1 MQPPG
6 NPGPGQ
12 DPYQQYPP
20 GYGQAP
26 QYSDPYSAPPYDQP
40 SSSPYPPHPV
50 APQSSPPSQPAEY
63 SLYPPISGP
72 PPPPPPMPPPQY
84 PMGGYSVPVMQPLPM
99 SSNQGNTFGLLSMI
113 FGIVSIPLLCC
124 FYIGIPLGIAA
135 LVLGIIG
142 NNKASR
148 GEANNKGMAIAG
160 IVCGGI
166 GALLGLLWIVA
177 IFGFNASAPSHYY

>member
-26 QYSDPYSAPPYDQP
+26 QYSDPYSAPYEPA
-40 SSSPYPPHPV
+40 SGSPYPPDPF

-72 PPPPPPMPPPQY
+72 PPPPPPPPPQY
-84 PMGGYSVPVMQPLPM
+84 PMGVYSLPVMQPLPM
-99 SSNQGNTFGLLSMI
+99 ASNQGNTFGLLSMI

-124 FYIGIPLGIAA
+124 FYIGIPLGTAA

-142 NNKASR
+142 TGKANR

-166 GALLGLLWIVA
+166 GTLLGLLWLIAV
-177 IFGFNASAPSHYY
+177 FGFNASAPSHYY